1 LTEGVEHTTAN
12 LLGSG
17 VATTTG
23 IQSREGKAYRCLVL
37 DACSKWVMGW
47 AIDSSANTAHVINA
61 LTMAIERRRT
71 TNDDTQR

>member
-1 LTEGVEHTTAN
+1 
-12 LLGSG
+12 
-17 VATTTG
+17 
-23 IQSREGKAYRCLVL
+23 
-37 DACSKWVMGW
+37 MGW